1 MVYISST
8 FTNFSCSRFP
18 GLIHILP
25 VLGPA
30 LFLFLL
36 STFQNHICS
45 SNLNFIATLLEGLPC
60 FPLAWYAPLAP
71 LVLSTSLGT
80 VETILFYFAVVLLCF

>member
-18 GLIHILP
+18 GLINILLL
-25 VLGPA
+25 LGPA
-30 LFLFLL
+30 LFLL

-45 SNLNFIATLLEGLPC
+45 SNLNFTATLSEGLPG
-60 FPLAWYAPLAP
+60 FPLARYAPLTP
-71 LVLSTSLGT
+71 LVLCASLGT
-80 VETILFYFAVVLLCF
+80 IETVLFYFAVVLLCF